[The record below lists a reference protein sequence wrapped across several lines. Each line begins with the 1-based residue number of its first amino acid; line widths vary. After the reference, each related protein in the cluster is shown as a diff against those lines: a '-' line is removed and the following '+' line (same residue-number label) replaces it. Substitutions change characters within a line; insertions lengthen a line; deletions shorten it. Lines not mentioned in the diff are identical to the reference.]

1 MKICLVGPGIMPI
14 PPTGWGAVESI
25 IWECAN
31 ELSELGHDGM
41 ILNTPDKN
49 EIILTIKEEQFDFI
63 HIHYD
68 VFCDLIPKIKEV
80 SPHTIIAL
88 SSHYPYI
95 NQFDKHRLDGYD
107 KIFDWMIS
115 NSNSYY
121 NFCVSDKDLE
131 VFASKG
137 VSKNQL
143 HLFKTGSQHNGIKE
157 ILRNMLKIESNSEQ
171 HDLRNG
177 DVYLKVY
184 FQNSILYTLPV
195 LCIDLYFFKELSF
208 NTNEILKLKIKTD
221 LLVFTKGSGN
231 VEYIKVINKESVYEC
246 FNTPK
251 PNSFDSFVF
260 NQIVSE
266 YSIPYKTREE
276 IYSIQFGLV
285 PIMKLDIR
293 QLFDDPEYSVFKIH
307 KNKIDERKSLFYQYL

>member
-1 MKICLVGPGIMPI
+1 MKKYQKLKNIISDLKLYLSDIEEIELNILNSSIPETITKLNFII
-14 PPTGWGAVESI
+14 PPNESSI
-25 IWECAN
+25 
-31 ELSELGHDGM
+31 D
-41 ILNTPDKN
+41 
-49 EIILTIKEEQFDFI
+49 
-63 HIHYD
+63 Y
-68 VFCDLIPKIKEV
+68 
-80 SPHTIIAL
+80 
-88 SSHYPYI
+88 Y
-95 NQFDKHRLDGYD
+95 
-107 KIFDWMIS
+107 
-115 NSNSYY
+115 SY
-121 NFCVSDKDLE
+121 
-131 VFASKG
+131 
-137 VSKNQL
+137 
-143 HLFKTGSQHNGIKE
+143 NGIKE

-231 VEYIKVINKESVYEC
+231 VEYIKVIDKESVYEC